1 MTAWATVSRTVLPE
15 RLLLMMFFS
24 RGSGGLPGLAVQDD
38 RLLLGHLGDRG
49 ARSFLADAAALEA
62 AVGHQVG
69 APQRRPVDVD
79 VAGIDLA
86 GEPHGVPDVAGEDAR
101 AEAEGR
107 RVRGRDRGIDVGDGA
122 HGDGWPEELL
132 LAEGAV
138 EGD

>member
-24 RGSGGLPGLAVQDD
+24 RGSGGLPGRAVQDD

-49 ARSFLADAAALEA
+49 ARSLLADATALEA

-79 VAGIDLA
+79 VAGVDLPDRPDGPGDVG
-86 GEPHGVPDVAGEDAR
+86 GEHAR
-101 AEAEGR
+101 AEPVGGAVGL
-107 RVRGRDRGIDVGDGA
+107 GDGPGPVCGGA
-122 HGDGWPEELL
+122 HRDGRPEQLV
-132 LAEGAV
+132 LAQ
-138 EGD
+138 